1 MTLSVPCQKAFGLF
15 TPCHVFKKKDLN
27 LCYNGLHKIF
37 NLLDC
42 YLKYSTFQNENVIF
56 PYGSSTATA
65 TVLCCSE
72 YKVNSI

>member
-1 MTLSVPCQKAFGLF
+1 MTLSVPCQKTFGLF

-27 LCYNGLHKIF
+27 LYGLHKIF

-56 PYGSSTATA
+56 PYGSSTAT
-65 TVLCCSE
+65 VLCCSE